1 MTMIAINTLSATR
14 ASACIAAVQAAG
26 APEADLDYVYTGAV
40 GVGLNRLF
48 DPSFAFV
55 AADFDAPGSADDS
68 IDVAVESA
76 DESRAASLA
85 TALSTT
91 SALVLS
97 AALCTGLEKLVG
109 SSARIVGPFEV

>member
-1 MTMIAINTLSATR
+1 MTMIAINTLAATR
-14 ASACIAAVQAAG
+14 ATACIAAVQAAG

-55 AADFDAPGSADDS
+55 AADFASSSEADDEV
-68 IDVAVESA
+68 DVAVEAA
-76 DESRAASLA
+76 DVSRAASLA
-85 TALSTT
+85 TSLSTT

>member
-14 ASACIAAVQAAG
+14 ASACIVAVQAAG
-26 APEADLDYVYTGAV
+26 APSADLDYVYTGAV

-48 DPSFAFV
+48 DPTFAFV
-55 AADFDAPGSADDS
+55 AADFASSGAADDE
-68 IDVAVESA
+68 IDVAVEAA
-76 DESRAASLA
+76 DVSRAASLA

>member
-1 MTMIAINTLSATR
+1 MTMIAISTLSATR
-14 ASACIAAVQAAG
+14 ANACIVAVQAAG
-26 APEADLDYVYTGAV
+26 APSADLDYVYTGAV

-48 DPSFAFV
+48 DPTFAFI
-55 AADFDAPGSADDS
+55 AADFDAPGSADDEV
-68 IDVAVESA
+68 DVTVETA
-76 DESRAASLA
+76 DAARAASLA

-91 SALVLS
+91 SALILS